1 MPGWAPAYGED
12 RRKDYTRAAN
22 RARALRKNETPHEE
36 RLWQLLRELNREGA
50 NFRRQ
55 ASVGHKV
62 FDFADLGRKI
72 LVELDG
78 AVHEQAD
85 VREADKQKEIDA
97 ILRGY
102 RVIRITNEELRANS
116 GAVIERIKA
125 LVARSSPQRGEG
137 REGGRSTKRFLS
149 GLNAASAGGASS
161 DNSERPLPLPPPP
174 GAGEESGA

>member
-12 RRKDYTRAAN
+12 RRKDYSRAAG
-22 RARALRKNETPHEE
+22 RARALRKNETPHEK
-36 RLWQLLRELNREGA
+36 RLWKLLRELNRDGA

-55 ASVGHKV
+55 ANVGHKV

-72 LVELDG
+72 LIELDG
-78 AVHEQAD
+78 AVHDHPD

-102 RVIRITNEELRANS
+102 RVVRITNEELRANA
-116 GAVIERIKA
+116 GAVVERIKA

-137 REGGRSTKRFLS
+137 REVGRSTKRFLS
-149 GLNAASAGGASS
+149 RLDADNASGGSADSPA
-161 DNSERPLPLPPPP
+161 RPLPLPPPP
-174 GAGEESGA
+174 GAGEESDA